1 MSHPVDR
8 DGPRVMWSVSQI
20 ATRDGIS
27 KQAVSKIV
35 KSLIENTDIPVERDG
50 RGRVSSLSLAHY
62 DHHRSQFTNPAKTNV
77 SRSEPIGSTSSP
89 FRLDSFDEARRQGEW
104 LKVEREKL
112 RRQEE
117 LKQLVRADL
126 LSEALA
132 VCGKEIQSI
141 ISRLQNRADEVALAV
156 SKEGV
161 HGARLLLRQIAFD
174 LNTAIADKLDEIIID
189 APARD
194 PQIVDEDITP

>member
-1 MSHPVDR
+1 MSYPVDS
-8 DGPRVMWSVSQI
+8 DTPRVMWSISQI

-35 KSLIENTDIPVERDG
+35 KALIESTDIPVERDG

-62 DHHRSQFTNPAKTNV
+62 DHHRSQFTNPAKTAAPRHEPT
-77 SRSEPIGSTSSP
+77 SGTSPIARS
-89 FRLDSFDEARRQGEW
+89 DSFDEARRQGEW

-117 LKQLVRADL
+117 LKQLIRADML
-126 LSEALA
+126 ADALTI
-132 VCGKEIQSI
+132 CGKEIQNI
-141 ISRLQNRADEVALAV
+141 VSRLQNKADEVALAI

-161 HGARLLLRQIAFD
+161 HGVRLLLRKLAFD
-174 LNTAIADKLDEIIID
+174 LNIEIADKLNEIIAD

-194 PQIVDEDITP
+194 PLIEDEEITP